1 MQQHFG
7 VVIHSEA
14 GRNTVNF
21 LLFQAGWLVC
31 VLYPSLAATGLAA
44 LILAIH
50 FLLVSSRRGAEV
62 RFIAVGIFLG
72 SLLDSLWLRTG
83 ILGIEGTK
91 APQFAPIWLIAIWA
105 LFMTTLCHSLS
116 WVAKRAWLPFV
127 LAPFAGSFAYW
138 SASQLGAVT
147 LPGNTISL
155 IAIGTG
161 WFVLFPLLLF
171 IRKHLVRDSVS

>member
-1 MQQHFG
+1 M
-7 VVIHSEA
+7 IHSET

-31 VLYPSLAATGLAA
+31 VLYPGLAATGLAV

-50 FLLVSSRRGAEV
+50 FLLVSSQRGAEI
-62 RFIAVGIFLG
+62 RFIAVGILLG
-72 SLLDSLWLRTG
+72 SLLDSLWLQTG
-83 ILGIEGTK
+83 ILGLEGPE
-91 APQFAPIWLIAIWA
+91 APRFAPIWLIAIWA

-116 WVAKRAWLPFV
+116 WVAKRTWLPFA

-155 IAIGTG
+155 IAIGAG

-171 IRKHLVRDSVS
+171 IRKHLVREQAS